1 MFLKERCLEFLCNKF
16 TPTVLP
22 LIFVLATAYGIQ
34 TIFSFKMEF
43 HVFKYNENIYKA
55 QTIANWLRL
64 NALIKSASYLIFR
77 ETKLDIV
84 LL

>member
-1 MFLKERCLEFLCNKF
+1 
-16 TPTVLP
+16 
-22 LIFVLATAYGIQ
+22 
-34 TIFSFKMEF
+34 MEF